1 MLNQSNSGD
10 LIKSERDMIGSIL
23 RIFLIFFIQNHIILI
38 KKNWNTII
46 LEFAG
51 PTDNLDLKPSIINI
65 VQISS
70 RNVI

>member
-51 PTDNLDLKPSIINI
+51 PTTT
-65 VQISS
+65 
-70 RNVI
+70 

>member
-1 MLNQSNSGD
+1 MVNQSNSGD

-46 LEFAG
+46 LEFAL